1 MSEAG
6 NKRKAKNKE
15 YYKRCA
21 KQARKSVNELGPG
34 QKGFLCTSNKQRKR
48 WCQRSLQ
55 CKQNK
60 ITLLN
65 GLSLKYI
72 LRF

>member
-34 QKGFLCTSNKQRKR
+34 QKGFLCRL
-48 WCQRSLQ
+48 LQ
-55 CKQNK
+55 TEKK
-60 ITLLN
+60 MVSEKPTM
-65 GLSLKYI
+65 
-72 LRF
+72 